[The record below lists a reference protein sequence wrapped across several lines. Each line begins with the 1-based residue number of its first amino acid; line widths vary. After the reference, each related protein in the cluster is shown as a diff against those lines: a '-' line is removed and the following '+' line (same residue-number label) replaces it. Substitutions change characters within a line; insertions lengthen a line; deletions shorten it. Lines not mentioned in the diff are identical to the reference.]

1 MKSKGAIENLEERL
15 SRDPLSRAF
24 LQLAEEYR
32 KAGRYDDAVRV
43 CMEGLSRHPTYHTA
57 RIALGKTYLEAGDL
71 ESARRALSEVLE
83 LAPENHLA
91 AKLLA
96 EVQRRLG
103 DAAGAI
109 ATYRSILIH
118 YPGDREIMALL
129 RDLESP
135 SAPPASAP
143 PSASTPAPRPVA
155 TPLFVAAPSVT
166 SAPPPAAVPPRAAQ
180 TAPRPVAAMPRPA
193 PPVAIPAPR
202 PVPVPPPA
210 LVPAAPASEEPSF
223 EYRQEDLET
232 TSRAGESGA
241 VDQGDAL
248 QTNTLAEL
256 YLRQGMVDKAVQ
268 VYREMLRVDPR
279 NDRARLRLRELAPE
293 VTMPEVSRPVAVP
306 PPASRVPEQRRM
318 PEPRPGR
325 SVEPAISMRTPNP
338 AAVVERP
345 AGRERKAIDRLE
357 RWLRTVRTQA
367 APRREEAPR

>member
-135 SAPPASAP
+135 CAPPRRRHAAARSAGRD
-143 PSASTPAPRPVA
+143 SG
-155 TPLFVAAPSVT
+155 AAPGSRSTARAGPGRPGVGR
-166 SAPPPAAVPPRAAQ
+166 ALVRIPAGGPGNNFACRRERRGGPGGCVADQHPGGALPAAGDG
-180 TAPRPVAAMPRPA
+180 
-193 PPVAIPAPR
+193 
-202 PVPVPPPA
+202 
-210 LVPAAPASEEPSF
+210 
-223 EYRQEDLET
+223 RQGG
-232 TSRAGESGA
+232 AGLP
-241 VDQGDAL
+241 GDA
-248 QTNTLAEL
+248 
-256 YLRQGMVDKAVQ
+256 
-268 VYREMLRVDPR
+268 
-279 NDRARLRLRELAPE
+279 
-293 VTMPEVSRPVAVP
+293 
-306 PPASRVPEQRRM
+306 
-318 PEPRPGR
+318 PGR
-325 SVEPAISMRTPNP
+325 S
-338 AAVVERP
+338 
-345 AGRERKAIDRLE
+345 
-357 RWLRTVRTQA
+357 TQ
-367 APRREEAPR
+367 